1 MKADGVSEK
10 FKSFAE
16 RFTEMVAFFVAMP
29 VAIKLMHSIG
39 GLQYA
44 GMGKT
49 PEEMKKAVEAYR
61 AHLNAHNMKAMSGKF
76 ANKAEWKASK
86 KALQKELNAGV
97 RNPFTKLLKKIGRIV
112 TVGLE
117 QIRPYDK
124 TDIGVMKDGV
134 KTYRKGIMSKIKDL
148 FRHPKFGIKQM
159 AGYPVRIILGMM
171 IILPFLS
178 KLAVK
183 GSHLIFGK
191 PKNSL
196 LDEGKEPEQVKN
208 NNQTQIPQQLQPQ
221 PVQQTTTTQIT
232 TSKQEQSSSNL
243 LDRYKN
249 NNTTTTVQ
257 TVKQQNNPQEPVRT
271 YIPSPVGVQIVNQR
285 EDTSSADQAMMR
297 ADNAAKLAMQTL
309 KMN

>member
-1 MKADGVSEK
+1 
-10 FKSFAE
+10 
-16 RFTEMVAFFVAMP
+16 
-29 VAIKLMHSIG
+29 
-39 GLQYA
+39 
-44 GMGKT
+44 
-49 PEEMKKAVEAYR
+49 
-61 AHLNAHNMKAMSGKF
+61 
-76 ANKAEWKASK
+76 
-86 KALQKELNAGV
+86 
-97 RNPFTKLLKKIGRIV
+97 
-112 TVGLE
+112 
-117 QIRPYDK
+117 
-124 TDIGVMKDGV
+124 
-134 KTYRKGIMSKIKDL
+134 
-148 FRHPKFGIKQM
+148 M

-221 PVQQTTTTQIT
+221 PVQQTTTTQTT